1 LGATTRSLNE
11 LDEKTS
17 LVVIGNTLLA
27 REILENG
34 GWKDIAGICGNL
46 ESWRQ
51 DGLPLNPQ

>member
-1 LGATTRSLNE
+1 MVFILAHGSCTNIACSN
-11 LDEKTS
+11 
-17 LVVIGNTLLA
+17 LA

-34 GWKDIAGICGNL
+34 GWKDIAAICGNL